1 MLPAAAGTP
10 ERKKRSGLTVNFVQ
24 PHKLRSKGTPCRS
37 NFSEWNFLLVFF
49 TKTSAFSL
57 NAMVTIFFRRVFL
70 KASFV
75 AEIVRVSGV
84 NDQTPAQNAN
94 KKIIQLTLQCL
105 QETQKE

>member
-1 MLPAAAGTP
+1 MFPATAGAP
-10 ERKKRSGLTVNFVQ
+10 ERKERSGLTVNFVR

-37 NFSEWNFLLVFF
+37 NFSKWNFLLFF
-49 TKTSAFSL
+49 SQRPAAFSL
-57 NAMVTIFFRRVFL
+57 NAMMTIFFRRVFL
-70 KASFV
+70 KASFF
-75 AEIVRVSGV
+75 AEIVRVSWV